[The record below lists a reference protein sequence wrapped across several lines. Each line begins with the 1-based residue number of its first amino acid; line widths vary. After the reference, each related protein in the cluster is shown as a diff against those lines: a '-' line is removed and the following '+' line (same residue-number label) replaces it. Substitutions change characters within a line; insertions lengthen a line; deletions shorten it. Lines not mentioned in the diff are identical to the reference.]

1 MCYNQ
6 PFGEAIRHAGSP
18 TGSAYQRE
26 EIQGSGKVMW
36 VWRQFKSLY
45 EYIVLYGGL
54 LLFALA
60 CLAWSLPASVLRHLL
75 PQRIAERVG
84 QYAIMLVFRSYLF
97 VVRASGLVKC
107 DLTALDA
114 LRGEPLI
121 ITTNHPAL
129 IDVVLIGSRLPRM
142 VCVLKANLL
151 DNPLLGGGA
160 SMAGYIRND
169 STGNLIRRAAVA
181 TRAGSQLLIFP
192 EGTRTVSPPINPFKG
207 GFGLV
212 AQKAGVPIQT
222 VFIETNSP
230 FLGKHWPLLKKPA
243 FPLIYRVRLGERFE
257 ANGEVKG
264 FVSDLEAYYRREMQ
278 APENGR
284 RA

>member
-1 MCYNQ
+1 
-6 PFGEAIRHAGSP
+6 
-18 TGSAYQRE
+18 
-26 EIQGSGKVMW
+26 MW
-36 VWRQFKSLY
+36 VWRQLKSLY

-54 LLFALA
+54 LLFALL
-60 CLAWSLPASVLRHLL
+60 CLAWSPLASVLRHLL
-75 PQRIAERVG
+75 PRRKAERVG
-84 QYAIMLVFRSYLF
+84 QFVIMLVFRFYLF
-97 VVRASGLVKC
+97 VVRVSGLVKC
-107 DLTALDA
+107 DLSALDA

-181 TRAGSQLLIFP
+181 TREGSQLLIFP
-192 EGTRTVSPPINPFKG
+192 EGTRTVTDPINPFKG

-212 AQKAGVPIQT
+212 AKKSGVPIQT
-222 VFIETNSP
+222 AFIEASSP
-230 FLGKHWPLLKKPA
+230 FLGKHWPLLKKPD
-243 FPLIYRVRLGERFE
+243 FPLVYRVRLGERFE
-257 ANGEVKG
+257 VTGDMKN
-264 FVSDLEAYYRREMQ
+264 FVADLEDYYRREMLAQ
-278 APENGR
+278 KNREHA
-284 RA
+284 

>member
-1 MCYNQ
+1 MKWILL
-6 PFGEAIRHAGSP
+6 P
-18 TGSAYQRE
+18 
-26 EIQGSGKVMW
+26 
-36 VWRQFKSLY
+36 FKSLY

-54 LLFALA
+54 LFFVLV
-60 CLAWSLPASVLRHLL
+60 CLAWSLPASVLRHLM
-75 PQRIAERVG
+75 PQRIGMRVG
-84 QYAIMLVFRSYLF
+84 QYAIMMGFRAYLL

-142 VCVLKANLL
+142 VCVLKAALL
-151 DNPLLGGGA
+151 DNPMLGGGA

-181 TRAGSQLLIFP
+181 TKEGSQLLIFP
-192 EGTRTVSPPINPFKG
+192 EGTRTVQEPINPFKG

-212 AQKAGVPIQT
+212 AKNSGVPVQT
-222 VFIETNSP
+222 VFLEASSP
-230 FLGKHWPLLKKPA
+230 FLGKNWPLLKKPQ
-243 FPLIYRVRLGERFE
+243 FPLVYRARLGERFE
-257 ANGEVKG
+257 VKG
-264 FVSDLEAYYRREMQ
+264 DVKQFVADLEAYYRREMSAQEKSKQ
-278 APENGR
+278 A
-284 RA
+284 